1 MKDAFFLK
9 IIPPQ
14 KSNGPTLTRGYVVGY
29 KRGKFTSQ
37 QAREIYLTTSAGT
50 LPRNKPG
57 NFTSQQAREI
67 YSTKSAGNFGHVSKL
82 TFSLAHLM

>member
-29 KRGKFTSQ
+29 KRGKFASQ
-37 QAREIYLTTSAGT
+37 KARELYLTTSAGT
-50 LPRNKPG
+50 LTHNKRG
-57 NFTSQQAREI
+57 KFTPQKARET
-67 YSTKSAGNFGHVSKL
+67 SDT
-82 TFSLAHLM
+82 